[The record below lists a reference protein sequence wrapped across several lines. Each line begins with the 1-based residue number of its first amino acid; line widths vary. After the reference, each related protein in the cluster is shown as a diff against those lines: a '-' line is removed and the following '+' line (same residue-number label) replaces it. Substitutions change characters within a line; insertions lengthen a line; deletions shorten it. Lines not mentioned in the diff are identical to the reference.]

1 MDDTPDHITFRH
13 IYYYIIIIISI
24 IIVIVVVIITII
36 IIIYKTLNKLLPV
49 LLFANIRNKEYEID
63 KASWSHP
70 N

>member
-13 IYYYIIIIISI
+13 IYYYIIIISI
-24 IIVIVVVIITII
+24 IIVIIVIITII

-63 KASWSHP
+63 KASRSHP